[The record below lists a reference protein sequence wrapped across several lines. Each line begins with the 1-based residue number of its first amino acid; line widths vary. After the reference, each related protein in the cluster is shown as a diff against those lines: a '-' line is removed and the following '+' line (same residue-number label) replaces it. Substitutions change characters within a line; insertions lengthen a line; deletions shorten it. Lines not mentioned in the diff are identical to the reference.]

1 MYVTSGGSCGNE
13 TEFGKRERARRAS
26 QHERNLRV
34 RQYVRVIYAFGY
46 TLVCGVR
53 QRMALG
59 TVIYVSAKPALG
71 VPSFDSLDLRLSFT
85 GRLHADGCPTDGAR
99 RLPTM
104 RPLLRH

>member
-71 VPSFDSLDLRLSFT
+71 GRTITEVQELSGCDL
-85 GRLHADGCPTDGAR
+85 LHPPQEEKANDK
-99 RLPTM
+99 
-104 RPLLRH
+104 